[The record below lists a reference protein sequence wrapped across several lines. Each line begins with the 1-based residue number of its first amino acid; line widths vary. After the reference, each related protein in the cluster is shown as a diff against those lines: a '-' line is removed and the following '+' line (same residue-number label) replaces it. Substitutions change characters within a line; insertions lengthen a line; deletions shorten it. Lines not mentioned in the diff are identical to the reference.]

1 MRKMRFLPSRM
12 RALLWVVAAS
22 ALGSSNCDDTS
33 SGRLA
38 EDPAPPRLM
47 RVLVQDETA
56 EGGRYLASD
65 LLSFAVPHVTC
76 DEQNPCI
83 IGECETAMGAAQGTC
98 TNPLDPLGGRVEI
111 GTPIEAGGISIRLV
125 FSKAL
130 DPAIQTVKTDPKTG
144 AVTYELPDDILR
156 LLDQDK
162 KIVEAPPLAGASG
175 EPFSTGTYFDP
186 AGSPTETS
194 DPVGIPYGPALVLVP
209 GKPLDVNSR
218 YTIEFAATRV
228 HDRAG
233 QVAVDAAGAA
243 LPAPYR
249 LDFMTEDLA
258 VLAATPDVTA
268 DEVATIAPN
277 DVIQLQLNA
286 GVDEATATVA
296 FSSKAGTTYK
306 GTAWSE
312 RGADPTACDDAFDD
326 RTLDLA
332 AVSDMGDPIL
342 LPAGDYTVRI
352 TGLRDNGAGRGTP
365 VELTGSFTVKGD
377 RGDPATDPAAIESHV
392 RPSQCRN

>member
-1 MRKMRFLPSRM
+1 MNPHYRGQLDHLKNFVDGCTRAQRIADVDAKSATSFLARLKKEDSCYLLHLSEGTTSPDKPDSIARKHF
-12 RALLWVVAAS
+12 RALEVAPNQWAI
-22 ALGSSNCDDTS
+22 NDRFT
-33 SGRLA
+33 
-38 EDPAPPRLM
+38 
-47 RVLVQDETA
+47 
-56 EGGRYLASD
+56 
-65 LLSFAVPHVTC
+65 
-76 DEQNPCI
+76 
-83 IGECETAMGAAQGTC
+83 
-98 TNPLDPLGGRVEI
+98 
-111 GTPIEAGGISIRLV
+111 GI
-125 FSKAL
+125 
-130 DPAIQTVKTDPKTG
+130 
-144 AVTYELPDDILR
+144 
-156 LLDQDK
+156 
-162 KIVEAPPLAGASG
+162 
-175 EPFSTGTYFDP
+175 
-186 AGSPTETS
+186 
-194 DPVGIPYGPALVLVP
+194 
-209 GKPLDVNSR
+209 
-218 YTIEFAATRV
+218 
-228 HDRAG
+228 H
-233 QVAVDAAGAA
+233 AAGL
-243 LPAPYR
+243 LP
-249 LDFMTEDLA
+249 EDLA

>member
-162 KIVEAPPLAGASG
+162 KIVEAPPLAGAS
-175 EPFSTGTYFDP
+175 
-186 AGSPTETS
+186 
-194 DPVGIPYGPALVLVP
+194 L
-209 GKPLDVNSR
+209 
-218 YTIEFAATRV
+218 
-228 HDRAG
+228 RAG
-233 QVAVDAAGAA
+233 AS
-243 LPAPYR
+243 R
-249 LDFMTEDLA
+249 LHR
-258 VLAATPDVTA
+258 
-268 DEVATIAPN
+268 
-277 DVIQLQLNA
+277 
-286 GVDEATATVA
+286 
-296 FSSKAGTTYK
+296 S
-306 GTAWSE
+306 
-312 RGADPTACDDAFDD
+312 RH
-326 RTLDLA
+326 R
-332 AVSDMGDPIL
+332 
-342 LPAGDYTVRI
+342 
-352 TGLRDNGAGRGTP
+352 
-365 VELTGSFTVKGD
+365 
-377 RGDPATDPAAIESHV
+377 
-392 RPSQCRN
+392 